1 MVGFAQFLRIR
12 VARRIVSRRDGTGA
26 ASTLQPRHY
35 GAQSMRQKSII
46 TFSSALL
53 MGAFVAQVTVGGT
66 DILAASSNKRRV
78 DAVVDT
84 TTAVVREPIVE
95 KKIEGTETW
104 IVDTNES
111 IDAELDMLMEEPFKP
126 YIPIATA
133 LVSNDCNDNL
143 IDDDDEIEFGEMDF
157 DNDGILDVCEYRM
170 GDLNLNGVIDAQ
182 DVSIL
187 LGWWGIPNP
196 VFGDLDGDEVV
207 GARDL
212 GILLGRFGVVM
223 W

>member
-1 MVGFAQFLRIR
+1 
-12 VARRIVSRRDGTGA
+12 
-26 ASTLQPRHY
+26 
-35 GAQSMRQKSII
+35 MRQQSIV

-78 DAVVDT
+78 DAIVDT

-111 IDAELDMLMEEPFKP
+111 IDAELDMLMEEPLKP

-143 IDDDDEIEFGEMDF
+143 IDDSDEIEFGEMDF

-196 VFGDLDGDEVV
+196 VFGDLDGDEIV
-207 GARDL
+207 GPRDL
-212 GILLGRFGVVM
+212 GVLLGRFGVVM